1 VTGPSLVPTFLA
13 LVGALLGAV
22 TAAAWKYAYDLR
34 IARRKDRLERVN
46 AQLRLLYGPLF
57 ALDLA
62 AREAWASFRKR
73 WRPGRSYWSE
83 APSPSEAEAEAWRV
97 WMTAVFMPLN
107 ERMERAIVEHADL
120 LVEPVMPPVLLSFCA
135 HVASYKAIT
144 ARWERGD
151 FSEHAAPVE
160 YPEEALREYVQ
171 QHYAALKEEQRLL
184 LGRVQGA

>member
-1 VTGPSLVPTFLA
+1 MPTYLA
-13 LVGALLGAV
+13 LAGALLGAV

-62 AREAWASFRKR
+62 AREAWSSFRKR
-73 WRPGRSYWSE
+73 WRPGRPYWSE
-83 APSPSEAEAEAWRV
+83 PPLPSEEEAEAWRV

-120 LVEPVMPPVLLSFCA
+120 LVESEMPRVLLAFCA
-135 HVASYKAIT
+135 HVASYKAIV

-151 FSEHAAPVE
+151 FSEHAAPLE
-160 YPEEALREYVQ
+160 YPEEELREYVRRRFTD
-171 QHYAALKEEQRLL
+171 LKDQQRLL